1 MMGRV
6 PRIALVFAAMVFGV
20 PVPRGLFAPEPLA
33 NSLGL
38 SATGVLTGTMSSGP
52 SMAASPAASRLF
64 FVLASLRPAWHAP
77 GLVAQLCLFGGLV
90 VARVASIAAEGS
102 PGALVYGMIAVEAGG
117 GASVFVGRRAM
128 CTASPG
134 RTNQD
139 RAHP

>member
-1 MMGRV
+1 MGRV

-90 VARVASIAAEGS
+90 VARVVSIAAEGS

-117 GASVFVGRRAM
+117 AVIALVALRRIL
-128 CTASPG
+128 TPSG
-134 RTNQD
+134 GLTSEG
-139 RAHP
+139 